1 MTRGKDEKNN
11 ERRRPLVLVHP
22 DVPKVLWVNFKSPQE
37 PHEGV
42 VAQLLGVKEEAN
54 P

>member
-1 MTRGKDEKNN
+1 MARGKDERRNP
-11 ERRRPLVLVHP
+11 RRRPLVLAHP
-22 DVPKVLWVNFKSPQE
+22 DIPKVLWVNFSNPTE
-37 PHEGV
+37 PHPGV